1 MPNNRTKGNGAL
13 RKHIKAFLKKIK
25 PKTLIYTNHIVM
37 ELSKINKNYNINS
50 QRVANLLGERKDVVK
65 SDGYGVWMKL

>member
-1 MPNNRTKGNGAL
+1 MPNNRTKGNDAL
-13 RKHIKAFLKKIK
+13 RKYIKAFLKKIK